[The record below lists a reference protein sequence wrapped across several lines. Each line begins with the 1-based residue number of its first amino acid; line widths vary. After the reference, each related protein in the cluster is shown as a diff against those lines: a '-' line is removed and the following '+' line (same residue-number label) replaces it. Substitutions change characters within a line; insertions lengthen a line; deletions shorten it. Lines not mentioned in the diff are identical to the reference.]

1 MITQHIN
8 SINFDILKLRQP
20 TFCLNA
26 KLGKLLPG
34 SSSLH
39 TCLKV
44 LSALW
49 DL

>member
-1 MITQHIN
+1 MITKHIN
-8 SINFDILKLRQP
+8 LINFDILKLCQP

-26 KLGKLLPG
+26 KLSKLLPG

-39 TCLKV
+39 TYLKV
-44 LSALW
+44 LLALW